1 MSDQETTRREA
12 LKLAAAVAAFGTALG
27 YRRTA
32 DAAGKTELKYELKHA
47 ELKLYDGSRL
57 VHSCPIPQSALKQ
70 IKMEHKLQLKLY
82 VNNQASADTMDW
94 DLKAN
99 KKL

>member
-1 MSDQETTRREA
+1 MSDQETTRRET

-32 DAAGKTELKYELKHA
+32 DAAGKTELKTELKHV
-47 ELKLYDGSRL
+47 ELKLYDGGRL

-70 IKMEHKLQLKLY
+70 LKAEHKLEIKLF
-82 VNNQASADTMDW
+82 VNNKAGDTLGW